1 MTIEEAKSRLLRWAA
16 NQVGYHE
23 GENNYNR
30 YAESTDLQR
39 LYGWRPQNQPWCDI
53 FVDAGFIECFGL
65 ELASRLTYQPVGHGS
80 AACRYSAGFYS
91 ANEAFYSAPQVGDQ
105 AFFFCDGGINHTG
118 IVESIS
124 GHIVNT
130 IEGNSSDRVSRNA
143 YLLGSSIIAGY
154 GRPNWAAVIGED
166 PAPEDPQEDPE
177 KPSEPVSEYCDYT
190 YKVETHLLKKG
201 NRGAQVKNMQILLN
215 GHGFDCGKADGVFGD
230 NTYNALRRFQEAAK
244 IGVDGEWGGES
255 FKAAWNYGG

>member
-1 MTIEEAKSRLLRWAA
+1 MTIEEAKQRLICWAE
-16 NQVGYHE
+16 NQLGYHE
-23 GENNYNR
+23 GADNYNR

-65 ELASRLTYQPVGHGS
+65 ELASRLTYQPIGKGS

-105 AFFFCDGGINHTG
+105 VFFFCDGGINHTG

-154 GRPNWAAVIGED
+154 GRPNWAAVIGEK

-177 KPSEPVSEYCDYT
+177 KPAAPAFEYCDFT
-190 YKVETHLLKKG
+190 YRVETNLLKRG
-201 NRGAQVKNMQILLN
+201 NHGAQVKNMQILLN
-215 GHGFDCGKADGVFGD
+215 GHGFDCGKADGIFGA
-230 NTYNALRRFQEAAK
+230 NTEAALRDFQTAAG
-244 IGVDGEWGGES
+244 IVVDGEWGGES